1 MNLEKSRKTILQEL
15 NESLNNISEKE
26 SGEFLD
32 RLLESRRI
40 FVIGTGRSMLMLQ
53 AFAKRLRHLG
63 KKSYVVG
70 ETVTPAIGKG
80 DLLVAASGS
89 GKTSGVI
96 NIVKLAG
103 RYKTGV
109 VFITAFPSPS
119 LKKIADLIIT
129 IPGAPSAHASTK
141 PVSRQLIASLFEQT
155 LLIFCDSI
163 CLVLKNRLKVSEAQM
178 RKNHANLE

>member
-1 MNLEKSRKTILQEL
+1 MEFNKIRKVVLQEL
-15 NESLNNISEKE
+15 NKSLNNISEKE

-32 RLLESRRI
+32 RLLESRRV
-40 FVIGTGRSMLMLQ
+40 FVIGAGRSMLMLQ

-63 KKSYVVG
+63 KECYVVG
-70 ETVTPAIGKG
+70 EIVTPAIGKN

-103 RYKTGV
+103 RYKADV
-109 VFITAFPSPS
+109 VFITASPSPS
-119 LKKIADLIIT
+119 LKKMADLMIV
-129 IPGAPSAHASTK
+129 IPSVLP
-141 PVSRQLIASLFEQT
+141 SRQLMASLFEQS
-155 LLIFCDSI
+155 LLLFCDSV
-163 CLVLKNRLKVSEAQM
+163 CLVLKNRLKIAETQI